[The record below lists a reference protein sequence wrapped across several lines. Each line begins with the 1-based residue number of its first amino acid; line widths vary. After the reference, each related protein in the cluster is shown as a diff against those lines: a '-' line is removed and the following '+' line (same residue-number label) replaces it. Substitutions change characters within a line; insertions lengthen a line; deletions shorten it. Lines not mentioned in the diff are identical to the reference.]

1 MLFIKEEVIRKRKEE
16 LKEEKELE
24 RLQAK
29 RNLDFLDIVLLARV
43 CCFSVCFFLIDDK
56 DTFK

>member
-1 MLFIKEEVIRKRKEE
+1 MTVNNYLCRCLYKEEVIRKRKEE

-43 CCFSVCFFLIDDK
+43 CCFSVCIY
-56 DTFK
+56 